1 MAELTNLSEADV
13 LALAKAADEG
23 TEPAPTLSQVEAVTE
38 TKEKASGDISET
50 TRDSRNHRNQIH
62 VR

>member
-23 TEPAPTLSQVEAVTE
+23 TELEPTLSQVEAVTE
-38 TKEKASGDISET
+38 TKEKASGDTSEPPAT
-50 TRDSRNHRNQIH
+50 P
-62 VR
+62 